1 MISILYVAL
10 ILIFIKKSR
19 FFNFDNIKKLEIYLA
34 LLIQFSTGFILYI
47 IYTKIY
53 PLRYTSDIFKFYDD
67 SLVLYN
73 LFFENSADFFKI
85 LIGFNKDKD
94 SILSNHL
101 LEMNHWDSSYNNSFM
116 NETRLLIKTNAIL
129 NIIGLKSYVFNMISF
144 ILIGFTGKLLIIK
157 SVLKE
162 FNLKN
167 SKILFWSIFLLPSL
181 LIWTSGILKEPLII
195 FSIGLITYFLSHKIK
210 YGSLNLFLLILG
222 SLIIFKVK
230 FYVFI
235 CFLPA
240 LISFLISKKFII
252 KPYYTVFSF
261 IAVIIISIGVLSKF
275 DSDINPIRV
284 LSKKQ
289 HDFIRLA
296 DVFEAGSSFN
306 LTPLEPNFYSFLK
319 ILPEGILNGFLRPY
333 PNNINKPLQ
342 FYPLLENLI
351 LYTCLFY
358 FLYKLFKLKIKIKF
372 GFKNALWNCL
382 FFVTMLFIISGI
394 GTPVL
399 GALVRY
405 KVPGLLF
412 LIISINLIY
421 DQLYKSSIN

>member
-1 MISILYVAL
+1 
-10 ILIFIKKSR
+10 
-19 FFNFDNIKKLEIYLA
+19 
-34 LLIQFSTGFILYI
+34 
-47 IYTKIY
+47 
-53 PLRYTSDIFKFYDD
+53 
-67 SLVLYN
+67 
-73 LFFENSADFFKI
+73 
-85 LIGFNKDKD
+85 
-94 SILSNHL
+94 
-101 LEMNHWDSSYNNSFM
+101 
-116 NETRLLIKTNAIL
+116 
-129 NIIGLKSYVFNMISF
+129 MISF

-167 SKILFWSIFLLPSL
+167 SKMLFWSIFLLPSL

-210 YGSLNLFLLILG
+210 YGTLNLFLLILG

-252 KPYYTVFSF
+252 KPYYTIFSF
-261 IAVIIISIGVLSKF
+261 IAIIFISIGLLSKF

-319 ILPEGILNGFLRPY
+319 ILPDGLLNGFLRPY
-333 PNNINKPLQ
+333 PININKPLH

-351 LYTCLFY
+351 LYSCLFY

-382 FFVTMLFIISGI
+382 FFVTMLFVISGI
-394 GTPVL
+394 GTPVI

-421 DQLYKSSIN
+421 DQLYKSSIK

>member
-34 LLIQFSTGFILYI
+34 LLIQFSTGIILYI
-47 IYTKIY
+47 IYTKFY
-53 PLRYTSDIFKFYDD
+53 PVRYTSDIFKFYDD

-94 SILSNHL
+94 PILSNLL

-144 ILIGFTGKLLIIK
+144 ILIGFIGKLLIIK

-351 LYTCLFY
+351 LYSCLFY

-382 FFVTMLFIISGI
+382 FFVTMLFVISGI

-421 DQLYKSSIN
+421 DQLYKSSIY

>member
-19 FFNFDNIKKLEIYLA
+19 FFNFENIKKLDIYLA
-34 LLIQFSTGFILYI
+34 LLIQFSTGIILYI
-47 IYTKIY
+47 IYTKFY
-53 PLRYTSDIFKFYDD
+53 PVRYTSDIFKFYDD

-94 SILSNHL
+94 PILSNHL

>member
-47 IYTKIY
+47 IYTKFY
-53 PLRYTSDIFKFYDD
+53 PVRYTSDIFKFYDD

-94 SILSNHL
+94 PILSNHL

-129 NIIGLKSYVFNMISF
+129 NLIGLKSYVFNMISF
-144 ILIGFTGKLLIIK
+144 ILIGFIGKLLIIK

-195 FSIGLITYFLSHKIK
+195 FSIGLITFFLSHKIK

-382 FFVTMLFIISGI
+382 FFVTMLFVISGI

>member
-47 IYTKIY
+47 IYTKFY
-53 PLRYTSDIFKFYDD
+53 PVRYTSDIFKFYDD

-94 SILSNHL
+94 PILSNHL

-144 ILIGFTGKLLIIK
+144 ILIGFIGKLLIIK

-195 FSIGLITYFLSHKIK
+195 FSIGLITFFLSHKIK

-275 DSDINPIRV
+275 DSDINPVRV

-382 FFVTMLFIISGI
+382 FFVTMLFVISGI